1 MLKKRTAFT
10 LVEVLIALAIS
21 SFIVFGMIQ
30 LYRNLVGF
38 LDYSRDKMILNRK
51 SCLLIDQIQKDIS
64 SSFVSKF
71 QEEVAKKQP
80 GKPAEEVAVQKKDK
94 KKDQKYFVGEVYDG
108 EYRRINGKKWE
119 LFKSINFICTNPLQV
134 YGERKPRLVRIKYE
148 LLKDK
153 QRSSRDKTS
162 YNFIRK
168 ETYDLDN
175 YDFKDSEEL
184 KANEKKD
191 TKKHIIRIF
200 TIAEDIKELYFE
212 YVSVKPQEEE
222 KKTSRSKHE
231 EEEIRSFVWDLD
243 FIKKNF
249 LKKKDEKKDDEQ
261 TDYIVPQ
268 KIDFMIVF
276 WDEQLVRESSFSGAI
291 PIFSYPSLKEEAQ
304 APKAEQ
310 SKEPGSKTG
319 DTALP
324 KPPQATPPDLPGKPV
339 PGKPVPGKPVPGK
352 PVSLKSVRR

>member
-1 MLKKRTAFT
+1 MLKRKTAFT

-38 LDYSRDKMILNRK
+38 LDHSRDKMILNRK

-80 GKPAEEVAVQKKDK
+80 GKPAEKVSTQEVAVQNKDK
-94 KKDQKYFVGEVYDG
+94 KKDQKYFVGDVYDG
-108 EYRRINGKKWE
+108 EYRRIDGKKWD

-153 QRSSRDKTS
+153 QRSLRDKTS
-162 YNFIRK
+162 YNLIRK

-175 YDFKDSEEL
+175 FDFKDPEEL
-184 KANEKKD
+184 KAKEQKDIKKD
-191 TKKHIIRIF
+191 IIRTF
-200 TIAEDIKELYFE
+200 TIAEDIKEFYFE
-212 YVSVKPQEEE
+212 YVSVKPQEE
-222 KKTSRSKHE
+222 KTSRDSRNRE

-249 LKKKDEKKDDEQ
+249 SQKKDEKKDDEQ

-276 WDEQLVRESSFSGAI
+276 WDEQLVRESSFRGAI
-291 PIFSYPSLKEEAQ
+291 PIFSYPTLKEEVQ
-304 APKAEQ
+304 APKTEQ
-310 SKEPGSKTG
+310 QPKEPEPKTG
-319 DTALP
+319 DAALP
-324 KPPQATPPDLPGKPV
+324 KPTEPVPQAQLKKTVPV
-339 PGKPVPGKPVPGK
+339 
-352 PVSLKSVRR
+352 KSGRR